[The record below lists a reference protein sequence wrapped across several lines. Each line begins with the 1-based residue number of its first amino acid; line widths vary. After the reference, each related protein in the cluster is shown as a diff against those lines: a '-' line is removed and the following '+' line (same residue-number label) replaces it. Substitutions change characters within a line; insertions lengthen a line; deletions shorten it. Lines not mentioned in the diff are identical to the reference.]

1 MNNSWIFRTLRSGF
15 EPIVESKD
23 NQWKEFFTSQL
34 AVLNQINTIL
44 LSHSLSKIMVSNQE
58 QSQRPSGQTQVPVDF
73 WTHLSDEEKKFVL
86 TQKQLAQYPEIWPLP
101 LDVFKAFE
109 LTPLQK
115 VKVVIIGQDPYH
127 TPHVA
132 NGLAFSAQRGA
143 SMPQSLRNIFLKLKQ
158 EGYKADNPCLE
169 SWATQGVLLL
179 NTALTVFSGQAE
191 SHLPLWKTFTTE
203 LVKYLGTRDGLV
215 WILWGKKAEAFLPY
229 ISQQKS
235 YVLIGGH
242 PSPINTKGTFMS
254 GNYFQLANQCL
265 QKMGKTPID
274 WNLEAGVFQK

>member
-15 EPIVESKD
+15 ELIVDSKD

-34 AVLNQINTIL
+34 PLLNQINEIL
-44 LSHSLSKIMVSNQE
+44 LSYSLSKILSVNQ
-58 QSQRPSGQTQVPVDF
+58 GQTQVPVEF

-86 TQKQLAQYPEIWPLP
+86 TQKEYAQHPEIWPLP
-101 LDVFKAFE
+101 LNVFKAFE

-127 TPHVA
+127 KPFVA

-143 SMPQSLRNIFLKLKQ
+143 STPDSLRNIFLKLKQ

-191 SHLPLWKTFTTE
+191 SHLSLWKTFITE
-203 LVKYLGTRDGLV
+203 LIKYLGKRDGLV

-265 QKMGKTPID
+265 QKLDKAPID
-274 WNLEAGVFQK
+274 WNLEAGLFQK